1 MAVVDESGEFRSSA
15 RRLFRIEGSVL
26 DQPFTVEHHIH
37 YEECPYSQMAN
48 NTVLKLKISRN
59 FVTYDEREQIVRYA
73 MTSKISPL
81 EGRTLKEIQSILYQ

>member
-1 MAVVDESGEFRSSA
+1 MIAFVHLGEFRSNG

-26 DQPFTVEHHIH
+26 DHPFIVEHQVN
-37 YEECPYSQMAN
+37 YEECPYSQMPE

-81 EGRTLKEIQSILYQ
+81 EGCNFEMFFPS